1 MYALWLIHQ
10 LTVDTGVELDEEGQ
24 QVKCAS
30 VLFQEDA
37 ELKSAVALQV
47 EQLQLSEGSVHSPS
61 LLQ

>member
-1 MYALWLIHQ
+1 
-10 LTVDTGVELDEEGQ
+10 VDTGVELDEEGQ